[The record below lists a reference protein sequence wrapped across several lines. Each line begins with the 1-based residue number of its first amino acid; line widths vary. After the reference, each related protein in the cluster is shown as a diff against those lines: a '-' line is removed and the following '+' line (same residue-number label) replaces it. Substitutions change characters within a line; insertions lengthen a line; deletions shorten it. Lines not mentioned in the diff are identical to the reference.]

1 MGLIILT
8 TSSAMALASVDYL
21 FILRG
26 INRNKMTEKG
36 NKTGGIAKRVSKE
49 EGIIHQDKLTVRSY
63 VLAEVSGSG

>member
-1 MGLIILT
+1 
-8 TSSAMALASVDYL
+8 
-21 FILRG
+21 
-26 INRNKMTEKG
+26 MTEKG